1 MELSTYAKVCQAVCE
16 YEKLVR
22 DSAAIGKIWE
32 EFLEQA
38 NDDPVAVGYEI
49 ADMASDLFPELVG
62 MYNDGE
68 LVALT
73 VRMAQDWLKYVG

>member
-1 MELSTYAKVCQAVCE
+1 MELSTYAKVAHALYE

-22 DSAAIGKIWE
+22 DPDAMGQTWD
-32 EFLEQA
+32 EFLELA
-38 NDDPVAVGYEI
+38 NDDPVTVGYEL
-49 ADMASDLFPELVG
+49 ADMASDLFPELIG

-73 VRMAQDWLKYVG
+73 VRMAQDWLVRVG

>member
-1 MELSTYAKVCQAVCE
+1 MELSIYAKVCQAVNE

-73 VRMAQDWLKYVG
+73 VRMAQDWLRYVS

>member
-1 MELSTYAKVCQAVCE
+1 MELSIYARVCQAVCE

-22 DSAAIGKIWE
+22 DFRSMGKTWE
-32 EFLEQA
+32 EFLEEA

-73 VRMAQDWLKYVG
+73 VRMAQDWLKYVS

>member
-1 MELSTYAKVCQAVCE
+1 MELSTYAKVCWAVYE

-38 NDDPVAVGYEI
+38 NDDPVAIGYEI
-49 ADMASDLFPELVG
+49 ADHASDLFPELIG

-73 VRMAQDWLKYVG
+73 VRMAQDWLKFVG